1 MAPVLKT
8 GWREPRGFESHY
20 FLHYFIFFTAFGSF
34 YFLLFY
40 YMPAVILIIAINI
53 GVFILPY
60 LVKFGPTM
68 SRSVNYFTNLI
79 AKDNQAI
86 DNGQWYR
93 LLTSNYSHTD
103 PVHILF
109 NMYSLWSLGNA
120 TITIFRGSSVVFLA
134 IYTLSGIGGSYLS
147 KLLSP
152 TNSIGASGAIFGLAG
167 SLIAYAFMSRDYGM
181 LSNLL
186 FVIGINLLLP
196 FLQPSLNID
205 NYGHL
210 GGLIAGL
217 VLGVGFYVW
226 QR

>member
-1 MAPVLKT
+1 
-8 GWREPRGFESHY
+8 
-20 FLHYFIFFTAFGSF
+20 
-34 YFLLFY
+34 
-40 YMPAVILIIAINI
+40 MPAVLLLIVLNV

-60 LVKFGPTM
+60 LVKFGATTA
-68 SRSVNYFTNLI
+68 SSVSYLTRLL

-86 DNGQWYR
+86 ENGEWYR
-93 LLTSNYSHTD
+93 LLTSNYMHTD
-103 PVHILF
+103 LYHILF
-109 NMYSLWSLGNA
+109 NMFSLWSIGNS
-120 TITIFRGSSVVFLA
+120 TFVVFRESTPVFLT

-167 SLIAYAFMSRDYGM
+167 ALISYAFMSRNYDM

-186 FVIGINLLLP
+186 FVIGINLVLP
-196 FLQPSLNID
+196 FVMPNLRID

-210 GGLIAGL
+210 GGLITGL
-217 VLGVGFYVW
+217 LLGALVYVW

>member
-1 MAPVLKT
+1 
-8 GWREPRGFESHY
+8 
-20 FLHYFIFFTAFGSF
+20 
-34 YFLLFY
+34 
-40 YMPAVILIIAINI
+40 MPAVLLIIALNVA
-53 GVFILPY
+53 VFILPY
-60 LVKFGPTM
+60 LVKFGPST
-68 SRSVNYFTNLI
+68 SSSVNYLTRLL

-93 LLTSNYSHTD
+93 LLTSNYMHTD
-103 PVHILF
+103 PFHILF
-109 NMYSLWSLGNA
+109 NMYSLWSVGNS
-120 TITIFRGSSVVFLA
+120 TLVVFRESTPIFLT

-167 SLIAYAFMSRDYGM
+167 SLISYAFMSRNYDM

-186 FVIGINLLLP
+186 LVIGVNLILP
-196 FLQPSLNID
+196 FAMPNLRID

-210 GGLIAGL
+210 GGLITGL
-217 VLGVGFYVW
+217 LLGALVYVW